1 MSLDPHLHLRRR
13 KDGVEVITIP
23 DDRFKQPSRGK
34 NDFTAV
40 RYVKSGRKGYLKD
53 GHLECDFVVVGKL
66 DPDQR
71 WSSNIM
77 KVYAGSTTIDAS
89 TAAALE
95 DMRERDIRQVRK
107 AILDKVFVPGDPGRH
122 TLGELE
128 PSASAIARLDDAIH
142 MILAGV
148 GCKVRISST

>member
-13 KDGVEVITIP
+13 KDGLEVITIP
-23 DDRFKQPSRGK
+23 DRRFATRPSSHG
-34 NDFTAV
+34 FTAV

-95 DMRERDIRQVRK
+95 DMRERDIRQARK

-128 PSASAIARLDDAIH
+128 PSANAIARLDDAIH